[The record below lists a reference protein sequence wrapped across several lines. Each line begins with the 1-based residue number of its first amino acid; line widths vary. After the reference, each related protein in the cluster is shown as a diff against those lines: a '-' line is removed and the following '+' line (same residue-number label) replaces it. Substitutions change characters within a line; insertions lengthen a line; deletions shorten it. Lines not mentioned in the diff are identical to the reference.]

1 MPASVKVVPA
11 SDGKASSSSSGDD
24 LSSAIGRPASRTK
37 VCGWSGSMDSAA
49 QAVLH
54 TPSKL
59 DTRIVFVKVFIFS
72 PQLKITPLPTFEV
85 AGGRNKGSM
94 AEGQCASQS
103 PEIQCS
109 YPQLPASSSVRTPD
123 FSRRLDHQLRAHRQ
137 DRYGCEHGPQEC
149 VRSLLPDTSVGAL
162 FSEHERIIGR
172 LCERLSSLQQPID
185 AGCKRMCQQVRGDR
199 VFFEPAHVQF
209 GAITG
214 CSAV

>member
-1 MPASVKVVPA
+1 M
-11 SDGKASSSSSGDD
+11 G
-24 LSSAIGRPASRTK
+24 
-37 VCGWSGSMDSAA
+37 SAA
-49 QAVLH
+49 QGALH

-59 DTRIVFVKVFIFS
+59 DIRIVFVKVFIFS
-72 PQLKITPLPTFEV
+72 PQLKITPWPNHEV
-85 AGGRNKGSM
+85 AGGRTTGAM
-94 AEGQCASQS
+94 AQGQSAVLL
-103 PEIQCS
+103 PETRCP
-109 YPQLPASSSVRTPD
+109 YPQLPASSSARTPD
-123 FSRRLDHQLRAHRQ
+123 FSRRLDHRLRAHRQ

-162 FSEHERIIGR
+162 FSERVEIIGSF
-172 LCERLSSLQQPID
+172 CERLSALQQPID